1 MIRIAPELKIERF
14 IYLRLYCINMVE
26 YKTIL
31 RNWGNSLGILVP
43 KEKLKEEN
51 IKENQMVKVTIT
63 SIRRLRVN
71 DIFGKLKKWNKSTNK
86 ILESVDRDLDS

>member
-1 MIRIAPELKIERF
+1 
-14 IYLRLYCINMVE
+14 MVE